1 MIPVSVIV
9 LTRDEQANIAGSLQ
23 SVRWAGEV
31 FVVDSSSMDRTVEIV
46 RSPGASVYSRPY

>member
-23 SVRWAGEV
+23 SVRWASEV
-31 FVVDSSSMDRTVEIV
+31 FVVDSSSMDRTVEIA